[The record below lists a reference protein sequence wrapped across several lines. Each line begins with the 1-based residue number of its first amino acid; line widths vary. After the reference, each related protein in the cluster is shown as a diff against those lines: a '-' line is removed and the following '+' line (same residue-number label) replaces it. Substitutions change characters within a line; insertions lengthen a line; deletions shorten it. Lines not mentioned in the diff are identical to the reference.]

1 VFQHGVKLKKQIF
14 KYKLKKLKLF
24 KFLSKIKQKLL
35 KIKQFTTILNNK
47 FLHYTFLQIYFQ
59 VKKIEHQLFSG
70 TLTTKT
76 SKNKNLIFRQY
87 LNKTLL
93 TLVLQI
99 AKQNHIKKLEPQQIQ
114 KFFNMILQNSN
125 FLKNLI
131 FSLKNKLNIN
141 KVFTKRQTLNFN
153 LFKSIKN
160 IGINNNS
167 NLHKVLQEK
176 IILLLI
182 PLITN
187 HQGSLININLI
198 HDDINNLVR
207 NKLKSKDNQIIQSN
221 SKSFR
226 YQKFLYKRLL
236 QKP

>member
-1 VFQHGVKLKKQIF
+1 LKKQIF

-70 TLTTKT
+70 ALTTKT

-99 AKQNHIKKLEPQQIQ
+99 AKQNNIKTLEPQQIQ
-114 KFFNMILQNSN
+114 KIFNMIIQNPN

-160 IGINNNS
+160 IGINNDS

-176 IILLLI
+176 IILLLL
-182 PLITN
+182 PLVTT
-187 HQGSLININLI
+187 HQGSLININSI
-198 HDDINNLVR
+198 HNDINNIV
-207 NKLKSKDNQIIQSN
+207 
-221 SKSFR
+221 
-226 YQKFLYKRLL
+226 
-236 QKP
+236 